1 MFAYDFMQHAF
12 AAATI
17 VALVSGPVGYFLVL
31 RGQTFVRIPV
41 DRDHRFRLIVI
52 IQSVRS

>member
-1 MFAYDFMQHAF
+1 MRFDTMLQCSGTGSFAG
-12 AAATI
+12 AAR
-17 VALVSGPVGYFLVL
+17 GP
-31 RGQTFVRIPV
+31 TWCVRIPV